1 MKIVLVLNDSCNRI
15 ETYFTSVK
23 LASKRLN
30 SFTLFAADSLLD
42 KLFQAI
48 APLYCMEFLV
58 KFVSGLGRMMSP
70 FRLLSRLVFLCTNK
84 SLNSGTA

>member
-1 MKIVLVLNDSCNRI
+1 MTDAI
-15 ETYFTSVK
+15 ESKLILPVSN

-58 KFVSGLGRMMSP
+58 KLMEFLVKEQPVCPP
-70 FRLLSRLVFLCTNK
+70 FKKYT
-84 SLNSGTA
+84 G

>member
-1 MKIVLVLNDSCNRI
+1 MTAAI
-15 ETYFTSVK
+15 ESKLILPVSN

-58 KFVSGLGRMMSP
+58 KFVSGLGRMSP
-70 FRLLSRLVFLCTNK
+70 FHLLSRLEFLCTNK
-84 SLNSGTA
+84 SMNSGTV